1 MPINN
6 ITEGNNMNTR
16 LLVRHEVSDYAKWKS
31 FFDAHGS
38 VRKNHGIK
46 ALQVL
51 RDSANQNDISVI
63 FEVADISKA
72 KAFAN
77 STELKELLKKSGV
90 IGKTEMHFY
99 SDK

>member
-1 MPINN
+1 MNN
-6 ITEGNNMNTR
+6 R

-31 FFDAHGS
+31 YFDAHGN

-51 RDSANQNDISVI
+51 QDTSNQNDVSII
-63 FEVADISKA
+63 FEVADIAKA
-72 KAFAN
+72 KAFVKSN
-77 STELKELLKKSGV
+77 ELKEHLKNAGV
-90 IGKTEMHFY
+90 IGKTEMNFF